1 MQCIQ
6 APKLLFLRYQ
16 RRRSMSTTLTIY
28 TKASTSAA
36 WGALALV
43 QYLTDE
49 FALGAG
55 LTTEFEAEHANGIP
69 CELKSEG

>member
-1 MQCIQ
+1 MTRIW
-6 APKLLFLRYQ
+6 LLAVNRQ
-16 RRRSMSTTLTIY
+16 ISQMSTTLTIY
-28 TKASTSAA
+28 TKASTAAA
-36 WGALALV
+36 WGPLALV

-55 LTTEFEAEHANGIP
+55 LTTEFEAEHAEGLA